1 MRNLRCVNETH
12 PFVSCG
18 MMGGLLSDGSLM
30 ILLITE
36 DGPSTHEGGDG
47 GECYHLMP
55 DTLEIA
61 TTDEDGTYG
70 FHEVTD
76 RIDVGCEVRP

>member
-1 MRNLRCVNETH
+1 
-12 PFVSCG
+12 
-18 MMGGLLSDGSLM
+18 M

-36 DGPSTHEGGDG
+36 NGPSTHEDGDG
-47 GECYHLMP
+47 GQCYYLMP

-61 TTDEDGTYG
+61 TTDEDGTNR

>member
-1 MRNLRCVNETH
+1 MVGIKVR
-12 PFVSCG
+12 
-18 MMGGLLSDGSLM
+18 DGSLM
-30 ILLITE
+30 ILLITD

-47 GECYHLMP
+47 GECYHLTP

-61 TTDEDGTYG
+61 ATDENGTHR

-76 RIDVGCEVRP
+76 RIDVGCKV

>member
-1 MRNLRCVNETH
+1 MLGIKVR
-12 PFVSCG
+12 
-18 MMGGLLSDGSLM
+18 DGSLM

-36 DGPSTHEGGDG
+36 DGPSTHEEGDG
-47 GECYHLMP
+47 GQCYHLTP

-61 TTDEDGTYG
+61 ATDENGTHR